1 MGNFESL
8 RLDISL
14 EAEGT
19 GHPDTTFAR
28 VYDWTQ
34 GKLLEKM
41 AEVEAEL
48 AEGDK
53 DATDSDTEAK

>member
-14 EAEGT
+14 EAEGV
-19 GHPDTTFAR
+19 GHPDTTFNR
-28 VYDWTQ
+28 VYEWTQ
-34 GKLLEKM
+34 EKLLAKM

-48 AEGDK
+48 NAEADDK
-53 DATDSDTEAK
+53 KDD

>member
-14 EAEGT
+14 EAEGL

-28 VYDWTQ
+28 VYEWTQ
-34 GKLLEKM
+34 EKLMEKM
-41 AEVEAEL
+41 AELDKEL
-48 AEGDK
+48 
-53 DATDSDTEAK
+53 TEADEDDKKD